1 MIQPK
6 YRDLQIQHTYTN
18 AYTYYI
24 RINTL
29 LYQVKILYVIVLETK
44 KTIQLTRSARSVSF
58 LRVITYF
65 RLVCFVCTEQQ
76 VGSKFV
82 TLFVDV

>member
-1 MIQPK
+1 MIQPE

-58 LRVITYF
+58 LESYNVFQASLF
-65 RLVCFVCTEQQ
+65 RLY
-76 VGSKFV
+76 
-82 TLFVDV
+82 